1 MMNQVNNRIQAK
13 AFGVQHPVVVP
24 KVGQEAMRDQDL
36 AMGSLMNFVDQYLVE
51 EKMKADYPVEMFDD
65 FHDEDLNEAFN
76 EAVQYFHRNYRPF
89 IEVHFMDY
97 KGQPVDQLTS
107 EQRLAMID
115 ELEQALK
122 GLPLVPLTLM
132 YDPESLTAVWEIPE
146 ARRFLPEQE
155 FYKMRE
161 NFLKMLNSID
171 FSTPVPTEDYFDS
184 DLTFTSIPMIKLY
197 LDYQKKIKPLQEFD
211 RICGF
216 EVCVSDQ

>member
-1 MMNQVNNRIQAK
+1 MKNQVNNRIQAK

-36 AMGSLMNFVDQYLVE
+36 AMGSLMKFVDQYLVE
-51 EKMKADYPVEMFDD
+51 EKMKANYLVEMFDD

-107 EQRLAMID
+107 EQRLVMIA
-115 ELEQALK
+115 ELQQALK
-122 GLPLVPLTLM
+122 ELPLVPLTLM

-146 ARRFLPEQE
+146 ARRFLSEQE
-155 FYKMRE
+155 FYKMRD
-161 NFLKMLNSID
+161 NFLKMLISID
-171 FSTPVPTEDYFDS
+171 FSTPVPTEDYYDS
-184 DLTFTSIPMIKLY
+184 ELRYHSIPMIKLY
-197 LDYQKKIKPLQEFD
+197 HDYQNKIKPLQDFD
-211 RICGF
+211 QICGI
-216 EVCVSDQ
+216 EVCVR

>member
-1 MMNQVNNRIQAK
+1 MMNLVNSHIQAK
-13 AFGVQHPVVVP
+13 AFGVQHPVVLQ
-24 KVGQEAMRDQDL
+24 KVGQKAIRDQDL
-36 AMGSLMNFVDQYLVE
+36 AMESLMNFVDQYLVE
-51 EKMKADYPVEMFDD
+51 ERMKAGSFFDEESMQIPIEEID
-65 FHDEDLNEAFN
+65 
-76 EAVQYFHRNYRPF
+76 EAVDYFHRNYRPF